1 MTQPVLIVEDDQMQ
15 RNMLSTLLRRKLDFK
30 SREAE
35 HGRQA
40 LEILEADQGKT
51 IKLVILDLN
60 MPVMGGMETLGI
72 LRQKYPSIPVI
83 MLTGTKDITDAVQ
96 AMKLGAIDFL
106 MKPYEGERIVVT
118 IRNALKIST
127 LSKEVSR
134 LKSEKEGTFTF
145 ENLIGHD
152 DGLSSIVNIGRK
164 AAASDI
170 PILITGETGTGK
182 EVFAEA
188 IHGEGERTGKPFIAV
203 NCGAIPSQLVESTLF
218 GHEKGAFTG
227 AYAQKI
233 GLAEVANGGTLFLDE
248 IGELSAGIQ
257 SKLLRFLQEG
267 EIYRVGGKEPIKVDI
282 RLVSATNRDLEKE
295 VQDGSF
301 REDLYYRIN
310 TIVVNAPPLRKRK
323 EDIGALVDY
332 FLTTGAHRY
341 LNRGLKISTEALDV
355 LLKYDW
361 PGNIRE
367 LQNVCERLQILSESE
382 VVQITDLPDF
392 VKTPEEKLFID
403 DYDPAVTLHEL
414 ERRYI
419 LKALNHFEGNK
430 TQAANALGVTIKTLY
445 NKLHEYGEFNKFAIH
460 SRTN

>member
-1 MTQPVLIVEDDQMQ
+1 M
-15 RNMLSTLLRRKLDFK
+15 S
-30 SREAE
+30 
-35 HGRQA
+35 
-40 LEILEADQGKT
+40 
-51 IKLVILDLN
+51 
-60 MPVMGGMETLGI
+60 
-72 LRQKYPSIPVI
+72 
-83 MLTGTKDITDAVQ
+83 
-96 AMKLGAIDFL
+96 
-106 MKPYEGERIVVT
+106 
-118 IRNALKIST
+118 
-127 LSKEVSR
+127 
-134 LKSEKEGTFTF
+134 SEKFPTGA
-145 ENLIGHD
+145 NKLIKTGQHFPRIPL
-152 DGLSSIVNIGRK
+152 GQSQQVFSNKEIVYQSEIMTKLMAMVERVAPSN
-164 AAASDI
+164 ATV
-170 PILITGETGTGK
+170 LVLGESGTGK
-182 EVFAEA
+182 ELVAQA
-188 IHGEGERTGKPFIAV
+188 IHEKSNRAHKPFVAI
-203 NCGAIPSQLVESTLF
+203 NCGALRETLLESELF

-267 EIYRVGGKEPIKVDI
+267 EVYRVGGKEPIKVDI
-282 RLVSATNRDLEKE
+282 RLISATNRDLEKE
-295 VQDGSF
+295 VQAGNF

-310 TIVVNAPPLRKRK
+310 TIVVNSPPLRKRK

-341 LNRGLKISTEALDV
+341 LNRGLKVSEEALAV

-367 LQNVCERLQILSESE
+367 LQNVCERLQILSETE
-382 VVQITDLPDF
+382 VVQVSDLPDF
-392 VKTPEEKLFID
+392 VKTSEEKLFID

-460 SRTN
+460 SRS